1 VSKYLKNTENLKIYW
16 SIPPKH
22 GFSTTTMKHSGFNI
36 LIKEK
41 RSLLEGKGKD
51 EAEVTQIYSY
61 QEPQE
66 KPFVASGDKKEHEY
80 RQKHFVRTLF
90 AERVVE
96 GKPDAVYAEMI
107 LKLGAAKE
115 EFKKEW
121 KKAKYRDFVRRS
133 ANRAKYYNPFSL
145 GTPAGKIAEQIREQ
159 NLSINQVTDRLKQTN
174 KKINYENVVNEVRGN
189 RNIPLDRIKDYS
201 KVLGVDPA
209 ELVFEDLR
217 THVWGKVDL
226 LKNNELEDLYSPG
239 RIFTYYTKI
248 DDAQIVTVP
257 RNIWRSDIM
266 AIRITSPASMF
277 NNQVAFYYKSRE
289 WSRAIPN
296 RLCVMAV
303 RVQIEEL
310 GIDQTEYYFGI
321 YEEIKGKVNLVNPD
335 PNRPREYI
343 LENCQPEWTAPIVA
357 MINPGLVKKSKIT
370 SDIIKDHS
378 FVQKKHVEDE
388 KYKIL
393 VEKIKADVMKTHDQT
408 KKMNAKLRTTLEAVK
423 NWQDEHKAI
432 SETLKP
438 EIFRSAEEELK
449 LLKDKILNT
458 VEEHFDDEDKVA

>member
-1 VSKYLKNTENLKIYW
+1 VSKYLKNTKNLKIYW
-16 SIPPKH
+16 SISPKH
-22 GFSTTTMKHSGFNI
+22 GFSASTMKHTGFNI
-36 LIKEK
+36 TIKEN
-41 RSLLEGKGKD
+41 RSLLEGEDK
-51 EAEVTQIYSY
+51 ASVTQIFSY
-61 QEPQE
+61 QEPQQKNYITSDDMAE
-66 KPFVASGDKKEHEY
+66 SEY
-80 RQKHFVRTLF
+80 RHKNFVRTLF
-90 AERVVE
+90 AEQVVE

-107 LKLGAAKE
+107 LKLGASKD
-115 EFKKEW
+115 EFKKDW
-121 KKAKYRDFVRRS
+121 KRAKYRDFLKRS
-133 ANRAKYYNPFSL
+133 SNRARYYNPFSL
-145 GTPAGKIAEQIREQ
+145 GTPAGKIAEQLREQ
-159 NLSINQVTDRLKQTN
+159 NLSISQIADRLKQTN
-174 KKINYENVVNEVRGN
+174 KKVNYENIVNEVRGN
-189 RNIPLDRIKDYS
+189 RKIPIDRIDEYS

-217 THVWGKVDL
+217 THIWGKVDL

-239 RIFTYYTKI
+239 RIFTYYTKL

-266 AIRITSPASMF
+266 AIKVASAASMF

-303 RVQIEEL
+303 RVQMEEL

-321 YEEIKGKVNLVNPD
+321 YEELKGKVNLVNPD

-343 LENCQPEWTAPIVA
+343 LQNCQPEWTAPIVA

-378 FVQKKHVEDE
+378 SIQNKHVEDE

-393 VEKIKADVMKTHDQT
+393 IERVKADVMKTHDQA
-408 KKMNAKLRTTLEAVK
+408 KKMNAKLRTTLDAVK
-423 NWQDEHKAI
+423 KWQDDEKVI
-432 SETLKP
+432 NDKLFP
-438 EIFRSAEEELK
+438 EIFRSSEEELK